1 MKATRGLPGH
11 AASLAA
17 GVVAGGMAALVFATL
32 LTAALGGPTDRD
44 VGANRSPVDAPARA
58 PVTERSPTPA
68 ARSEPLLLLAW
79 ASGGLPEQ
87 TQRVLQRH
95 PQVQRVT
102 TVTAGVDWVTATRAH
117 DGSFIEEQPRG
128 FAVPLEVAV
137 IDPEQYA
144 AFAPPAE
151 RAKILALEQ
160 GEALLA
166 DTQAELRSLE
176 ANGMLEL
183 VDRRLTVAGSV
194 SDVAANG
201 YELLVAGPPPAEW
214 ERSDRFVLFHLRAAG
229 ARRAIERRLD
239 RLLRPGQTFRVRAKG
254 ETPYLRHG
262 DAVLPQMAIKDV
274 FGEFAARPRSDGSIE
289 VDPAWR
295 AKNIVTAAVPV
306 LGRVTCHRILIPQ
319 LKRALRQVAQEG
331 LGFTINT
338 AQYGGCYGPRF
349 IGSTPGGRLSHH
361 TWGVAIDLNVAENA
375 FGTKA
380 DQDPR
385 LVEIFEEHGFTW
397 GGRWLVPDGMHFEW
411 VAFP

>member
-1 MKATRGLPGH
+1 MKATRGIAGH
-11 AASLAA
+11 VAALTA
-17 GVVAGGMAALVFATL
+17 GIVGGGVAALVL
-32 LTAALGGPTDRD
+32 AALLNTAVGGPGDAD
-44 VGANRSPVDAPARA
+44 LAGSPRVDAPVGGIDKQRW
-58 PVTERSPTPA
+58 PSPSA
-68 ARSEPLLLLAW
+68 KSEPLLLLAW
-79 ASGGLPEQ
+79 ASGGLPDR
-87 TQRVLQRH
+87 TQRVLQRQ

-102 TVTAGVDWVTATRAH
+102 TVIAGVDWLTATRTH
-117 DGSFIEEQPRG
+117 DGSFIEEQPPG

-151 RAKILALEQ
+151 RAKILALEE

-166 DTQAELRSLE
+166 ATQAELRSLDG
-176 ANGMLEL
+176 NGILEL
-183 VDRRLTVAGSV
+183 VDRRLTVAGTV
-194 SDVAANG
+194 SDVATNG
-201 YELLVAGPPPAEW
+201 YELLVSGPPPAAW
-214 ERSDRFVLFHLRAAG
+214 ERSDRFVLFHLRTAE

-254 ETPYLRHG
+254 ETPFLRHG

-274 FGEFAARPRSDGSIE
+274 FGEFAARPRSDGSID

-295 AKNIVTAAVPV
+295 GKNIVTGTVPV

-319 LKRALRQVAQEG
+319 LRQALRQVAQEG

-361 TWGVAIDLNVAENA
+361 AWGVAIDLNVAENA

-385 LVEIFEEHGFTW
+385 LVEIFEDHGFTW

-411 VAFP
+411 VSFP